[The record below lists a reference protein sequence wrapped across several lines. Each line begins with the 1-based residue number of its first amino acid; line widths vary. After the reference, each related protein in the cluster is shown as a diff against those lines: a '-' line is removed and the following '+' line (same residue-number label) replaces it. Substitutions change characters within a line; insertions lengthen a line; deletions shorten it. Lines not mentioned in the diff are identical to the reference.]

1 MTHPAPIPV
10 SIPAPAPEMSAFAN
24 PLSVVRMLWKHKTA
38 IVAVWIVLALAGL
51 GIVRLLPNVYHAESL
66 ILVDSQKIPERFV
79 ASTVEVPVEE
89 HLATISQQILSAT
102 QLEKLIHKFNLYPKL
117 RKTKSPEQ
125 VIEQM
130 RSDIQIIPEKGWAGA
145 RPGGNQ
151 STGAFRVAYEGP
163 DPTIVAGVVNEISG
177 LFIAGN
183 LREREMRAEG
193 TSQFLESQLKE
204 ARKNL
209 EQQEANLSRFKMQRM
224 GELPEQEAALV
235 GTLGRLHSE
244 LEGTQDAIN
253 RAEQNKMMLE
263 NTLRLAETAEAA
275 VMRAVEQASAPR
287 TVSSGVRP
295 DVSPTTTAAAP
306 PAPHSKTLQAQLD
319 ALRLRYREDH
329 PEVKRAKAELE
340 AALQQEAEE
349 AALQPKKPASPVA
362 KKSTPATEMV
372 INPAVPF
379 EMSTELNKEKAR
391 VTTTRTQL
399 AFTVK
404 ELESRVAERQRI
416 LRSIADY
423 QARVE
428 RLPMR
433 EQELAAVTRDY
444 EISKANYKSLL
455 DKKMSAEMATDM
467 ERRQQAEQFTL
478 QDPARIPSAPIK
490 PKRLVLNIGAVV
502 VGLVLSLA
510 WALGIELRKDQFLG
524 EWELPPHVQILG
536 RVPNIVIGVPAQP
549 GSGK

>member
-1 MTHPAPIPV
+1 
-10 SIPAPAPEMSAFAN
+10 MSPFAN
-24 PLSVVRMLWKHKTA
+24 PLSIVRMLWKHKTV
-38 IVAVWIVLALAGL
+38 IVAIWIVLALVGL

-102 QLEKLIHKFNLYPKL
+102 QLEKLIRKFNLYPKL

-145 RPGGNQ
+145 RPGSGQ

-163 DPTIVAGVVNEISG
+163 DPAVVAGVVNEISG

-193 TSQFLESQLKE
+193 TSQFLESQLQE

-209 EQQEANLSRFKMQRM
+209 EQQEANLSRFKLQRM

-235 GTLGRLHSE
+235 GTLARLHSE
-244 LEGTQDAIN
+244 LQGTQDAIN

-287 TVSSGVRP
+287 TVAGGGRQ
-295 DVSPTTTAAAP
+295 DTTPTAAAP
-306 PAPHSKTLQAQLD
+306 APPPLRSKDLQAQLD
-319 ALRLRYREDH
+319 AARLRYQEEH
-329 PEVKRAKAELE
+329 PEVRRLKAELE
-340 AALQQEAEE
+340 AALQQEARE
-349 AALQPKKPASPVA
+349 AALHPKAPAPVA
-362 KKSTPATEMV
+362 KKSAPANEIT

-391 VTTTRTQL
+391 VATTRTQL

-404 ELESRVAERQRI
+404 ELESRVADRQRI
-416 LRSIADY
+416 LRSIAEY

-536 RVPNIVIGVPAQP
+536 RVPTIVIGVPAQP

>member
-10 SIPAPAPEMSAFAN
+10 PIPTPAPEMSAFAN
-24 PLSVVRMLWKHKTA
+24 PLSIVRMLWKHKTV
-38 IVAVWIVLALAGL
+38 IVAAWIVLALAGL
-51 GIVRLLPNVYHAESL
+51 GIVRLLPDVYHAESL

-102 QLEKLIHKFNLYPKL
+102 QLEKLIRKFDLYPKL
-117 RKTKSPEQ
+117 RKTKPPEQ

-130 RSDIQIIPEKGWAGA
+130 RSDIQIVPEKGWGGA

-151 STGAFRVAYEGP
+151 ATGAFRVAYEGP
-163 DPTIVAGVVNEISG
+163 NPVVVAGVVNEISG

-193 TSQFLESQLKE
+193 TSQFLESQLEE

-209 EQQEANLSRFKMQRM
+209 EQQEANLSRFKLQRM

-235 GTLGRLHSE
+235 GTLARLHSE
-244 LEGTQDAIN
+244 LQGTQDAIN

-287 TVSSGVRP
+287 AVAGASRQ
-295 DVSPTTTAAAP
+295 DTTPATAP
-306 PAPHSKTLQAQLD
+306 PAPPLRSKELQAQLD
-319 ALRLRYREDH
+319 AARLRYQEEH
-329 PEVKRAKAELE
+329 PEVRRLKAELE
-340 AALQQEAEE
+340 AALQQEERE
-349 AALQPKKPASPVA
+349 AALQPKAPAPRKNA
-362 KKSTPATEMV
+362 PANAAV
-372 INPAVPF
+372 ISPAVPF
-379 EMSTELNKEKAR
+379 EMSTELNREKAR
-391 VTTTRTQL
+391 VATTRTQL

-404 ELESRVAERQRI
+404 ELEARVADRQRT

-455 DKKMSAEMATDM
+455 DKKMSAAMATDM

-536 RVPNIVIGVPAQP
+536 RVPTIVIGVPAQP

>member
-10 SIPAPAPEMSAFAN
+10 PIPAPAPEMSAFAN
-24 PLSVVRMLWKHKTA
+24 PLSIVRMLWKHKAA
-38 IVAVWIVLALAGL
+38 IVAVWVLLALVGL

-145 RPGGNQ
+145 RPGANQ

-163 DPTIVAGVVNEISG
+163 DPTVVAGVVNEISG

-193 TSQFLESQLKE
+193 TSQFLESQLQE

-209 EQQEANLSRFKMQRM
+209 EQQEANLSRFKLQRM

-235 GTLGRLHSE
+235 GTLARLHSE
-244 LEGTQDAIN
+244 LQGTQDAIN

-287 TVSSGVRP
+287 TVASGVRQ
-295 DVSPTTTAAAP
+295 DTSPATAAAP
-306 PAPHSKTLQAQLD
+306 APPPLRSKDLQAQLD
-319 ALRLRYREDH
+319 AARLRYQDEH
-329 PEVKRAKAELE
+329 PEVRRLKAELE
-340 AALQQEAEE
+340 AALQQEARE
-349 AALQPKKPASPVA
+349 AALHPKAPAPVA
-362 KKSTPATEMV
+362 KKSAPANEIT

-391 VTTTRTQL
+391 VATTRTQL

-404 ELESRVAERQRI
+404 ELESRVADRQRI
-416 LRSIADY
+416 LRSIAEY

-428 RLPMR
+428 RLPVR

-536 RVPNIVIGVPAQP
+536 RVPSIVIGVP